1 MNQELLSQAQKA
13 LNIEKV
19 LLLNLNIKTNINYD
33 PGLDTEPFGVQFRA
47 GPMSERKIIDLD
59 TEQGVMHVSRFYFE
73 CGVRLVSNDSTETLT
88 DDDVKYEIIA
98 TFAADYVITDKC
110 DPECLDEFGRVNV
123 GYHVWPYWRELVQS
137 SCAKAGISNIPI
149 PMYKVPKNA

>member
-13 LNIEKV
+13 LSIEKV

-33 PGLDTEPFGVQFRA
+33 PGLDVEPVGVQFRA
-47 GPMSERKIIDLD
+47 GPMSERKIIDLETD
-59 TEQGVMHVSRFYFE
+59 NGKLRVSRFYFE
-73 CGVRLVSNDSTETLT
+73 CGVRLVSNEHAESLT
-88 DDDVKYEIIA
+88 DDDIKFEIVA
-98 TFAADYVITDKC
+98 NFAADYVITAEC
-110 DPECLDEFGRVNV
+110 DPECLAEFGRVNV

-149 PMYKVPKNA
+149 PMYKVPKSA